1 MYHFLEEV
9 HKPDGNCSGLYQYFF
24 TYFRNPYDNNAMP
37 MGSEPTYTEPNIMKG
52 LPTNSMTLP
61 RTVPQCQPV
70 TYANGTLMRHPPKT
84 YL

>member
-1 MYHFLEEV
+1 
-9 HKPDGNCSGLYQYFF
+9 
-24 TYFRNPYDNNAMP
+24 MP